1 MSKRKIKSDIKPSIG
16 TNKKNYNFLFP
27 IIIFIMAFIQYTNTL
42 GHDYAWDDAIVI
54 RDNIYTQDGLGSLKE
69 IWTEPVYIMQRNI
82 YRPIPQTT
90 FALENYFFPDGNPA
104 VGHFI
109 NVLLYAFCC
118 FLLFQFFKLFLPQ
131 YHLIFA
137 FLASL
142 LFIVHPIHTEV
153 VANIKSRDEILAL
166 SFGLASM
173 IFFLK
178 FLNHK
183 RIGQVLLAILF
194 LSMACLSKL
203 NAITLLAIY
212 PALYYF
218 FPKENTTDKLG
229 KFVLFSPKDTNENT
243 LSFYDTLFPIQK
255 ILIGIGL
262 LAITVLGIYA
272 KNIYAIGF
280 SLLFPISILFVV
292 LTKQWINKK
301 EDKKD
306 ITDNVL
312 DFYDNSSIISK
323 LIIALLIVGFMA
335 FSIYDVFNSYLEIA
349 AFIIPVYL
357 ITLFYHKISA
367 WELSFLTSAI
377 ILFSYTLGLHYTADA
392 ALVLFL
398 VYIIQSKTWNYKYFI
413 PVALSFIPYCFI
425 HPPFSFLIYAVII
438 LILFKNRDKRLLYI
452 PVIITIATFI
462 IGDYEEGILYAILTL
477 AGLATSYPL
486 IRKVIP
492 YIAIIGLVS
501 FFLYENDLHNKSNL
515 PPVSVEELIAKA
527 PKVDRDSLISDQLEL
542 SIINNSLVNSH
553 YTMMNSTIAGIQL
566 EYLKKSVFPHPL
578 IHNYGFNVIPS
589 ITWKHPKIAMTI
601 VVFFLLFLFIILRIF
616 KRDPIV
622 FGLLFY
628 FVTLSIY
635 TNIVILAPDT
645 MAERFL
651 FFPSLGICLGF
662 VFLLAG
668 ISKADLGL
676 KVTANKNNVIFY
688 SIFGLIMALGFFKT
702 IDRNK
707 DWKDNRTL
715 ATNTLPNAPNS
726 ALIHANYGGEWMHY
740 FEVETQS
747 TDQQA
752 IQNAIA
758 AVERSIEIHP
768 KYFNAMLDLG
778 MMYLKVG
785 NVDKAK
791 EIFNR
796 SLEINPKN
804 ISPNLNLGLIYYS
817 LGEYKQGIKVLEIAR
832 ETNKKYA
839 AKIGNDGFEQLY
851 MFLARCYF
859 NNGQLEEA
867 KAIILEA
874 ATSLPENGKFYV
886 LLGNMYANKNDF
898 RNAVLYLEKALKIQT
913 NDQDIIN
920 KMDLWK
926 SNI

>member
-1 MSKRKIKSDIKPSIG
+1 
-16 TNKKNYNFLFP
+16 
-27 IIIFIMAFIQYTNTL
+27 
-42 GHDYAWDDAIVI
+42 
-54 RDNIYTQDGLGSLKE
+54 
-69 IWTEPVYIMQRNI
+69 
-82 YRPIPQTT
+82 
-90 FALENYFFPDGNPA
+90 
-104 VGHFI
+104 
-109 NVLLYAFCC
+109 
-118 FLLFQFFKLFLPQ
+118 
-131 YHLIFA
+131 
-137 FLASL
+137 
-142 LFIVHPIHTEV
+142 
-153 VANIKSRDEILAL
+153 
-166 SFGLASM
+166 
-173 IFFLK
+173 
-178 FLNHK
+178 
-183 RIGQVLLAILF
+183 
-194 LSMACLSKL
+194 
-203 NAITLLAIY
+203 
-212 PALYYF
+212 
-218 FPKENTTDKLG
+218 
-229 KFVLFSPKDTNENT
+229 
-243 LSFYDTLFPIQK
+243 
-255 ILIGIGL
+255 
-262 LAITVLGIYA
+262 LGIYA

-438 LILFKNRDKRLLYI
+438 LILFKNWDKRLLYI

-515 PPVSVEELIAKA
+515 TSISVEELIAKA
-527 PKVDRDSLISDQLEL
+527 PKLDKDSLASDQLEL
-542 SIINNSLVNSH
+542 SIINNSLVGAH
-553 YTMMNSTIAGIQL
+553 FTTMNSTIAGIQL

-589 ITWKHPKIAMTI
+589 ITWKHPRIGITAA
-601 VVFFLLFLFIILRIF
+601 VFFLLFLFIVLRVF

-628 FVTLSIY
+628 FITLSIY

-651 FFPSLGICLGF
+651 FFPSIGICLGF

-668 ISKADLGL
+668 ISKADLAL
-676 KVTANKNNVIFY
+676 KATANKNNMIFY
-688 SIFGLIMALGFFKT
+688 SVFGLIFVLGFFKT

-715 ATNTLPNAPNS
+715 ATNTLSDAPNS
-726 ALIHANYGGEWMHY
+726 AMIHANYGGEWMHY

-758 AVERSIEIHP
+758 AGERAIEIHP
-768 KYFNAMLDLG
+768 TYFNAMLDLG
-778 MMYLKVG
+778 MMYLKIGDVE
-785 NVDKAK
+785 KAK
-791 EIFNR
+791 NIFNR
-796 SLEINPKN
+796 SLEINPN
-804 ISPNLNLGLIYYS
+804 HITPNLNLGLIYYS
-817 LGEYKQGIKVLEIAR
+817 LKEYTPAIQVLESAR
-832 ETNKKYA
+832 KNNKEGIG
-839 AKIGNDGFEQLY
+839 KIEAGSFEQLY
-851 MFLARCYF
+851 MFLGRCYF
-859 NNGQLEEA
+859 NNGQLDQANVVLSEA
-867 KAIILEA
+867 SA
-874 ATSLPENGKFYV
+874 SLPENGKFYV
-886 LLGNMYANKNDF
+886 LLANMYAQNNDF
-898 RNAVLYLEKALKIQT
+898 ENAVLYLEKSL
-913 NDQDIIN
+913 NIIPNNQELLN
-920 KMDLWK
+920 KLELWR